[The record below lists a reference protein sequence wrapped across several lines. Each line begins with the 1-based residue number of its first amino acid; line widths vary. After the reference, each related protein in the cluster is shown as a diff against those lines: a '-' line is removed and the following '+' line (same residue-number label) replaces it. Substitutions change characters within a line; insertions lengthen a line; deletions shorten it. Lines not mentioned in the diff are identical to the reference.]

1 MNRHLRHTMEFKS
14 FPDLSDFQNP
24 TTLVAH
30 RLTRAD
36 LQRYDKA
43 KGCFRLQHL
52 RFHYSDIIP
61 KVGDFIVRFAD
72 DEAHPVPTG
81 VVVLVGAGRFFEIT
95 GDKKAL
101 DSLGTMEDKAS
112 CS

>member
-1 MNRHLRHTMEFKS
+1 MTRHLRHTMEFKS
-14 FPDLSDFQNP
+14 YPDLSIVLEP
-24 TTLVAH
+24 STLVAH

-36 LQRYDKA
+36 LQRYDQA

-52 RFHYSDIIP
+52 RFHYAGIVP
-61 KVGDFIVRFAD
+61 KIGDFIVRFAD

-81 VVVLVGAGRFFEIT
+81 VVVLVGAGRFFEII

-101 DSLGTMEDKAS
+101 DAIGTMEDNAS